1 MSQPATIPDALDAPR
16 TPDGPD
22 NAPTR
27 RLPTFRHGPIQ
38 SRQAQ
43 WLRSGAMGRGRGG
56 EGHIRT
62 DAVRGTV
69 PSVLCRAVLLLAA
82 AIWVAP
88 SCVHPAADHNGL
100 STGCPRRPA
109 DTAAWAEPHE
119 KPVTHPSPGHGPSD
133 VSGSGTGSGS
143 DDCVT
148 GPRGVVQAL
157 VPTPVPPLLLA
168 EVPPPGGH
176 RNPDSVRAPPDRPV
190 RALGLHQLQVLRT

>member
-1 MSQPATIPDALDAPR
+1 
-16 TPDGPD
+16 
-22 NAPTR
+22 
-27 RLPTFRHGPIQ
+27 
-38 SRQAQ
+38 
-43 WLRSGAMGRGRGG
+43 MGRGQGG
-56 EGHIRT
+56 EGHIRR

-88 SCVHPAADHNGL
+88 SCVQPAADHNGL

-109 DTAAWAEPHE
+109 DTVASAEPHE
-119 KPVTHPSPGHGPSD
+119 KPVTYPSPGHGPSD
-133 VSGSGTGSGS
+133 GSGTGSGSGS

-157 VPTPVPPLLLA
+157 VPTPVPPLFLA
-168 EVPPPGGH
+168 EVPPPDGR
-176 RNPDSVRAPPDRPV
+176 RNPDSVRAPPDHPV

>member
-1 MSQPATIPDALDAPR
+1 
-16 TPDGPD
+16 
-22 NAPTR
+22 
-27 RLPTFRHGPIQ
+27 
-38 SRQAQ
+38 
-43 WLRSGAMGRGRGG
+43 MGRGQGG

-69 PSVLCRAVLLLAA
+69 PSVLCRALLLLAA

-88 SCVHPAADHNGL
+88 SCVHPAADHGGL

-119 KPVTHPSPGHGPSD
+119 KPVTYPSPGHGPSE
-133 VSGSGTGSGS
+133 VSGTGTGSGSGSDTGSGS

-157 VPTPVPPLLLA
+157 VPTPVPPLFLT
-168 EVPPPGGH
+168 EVPQPGGH
-176 RNPDSVRAPPDRPV
+176 RNPDSVRAPPDRPL

>member
-1 MSQPATIPDALDAPR
+1 
-16 TPDGPD
+16 
-22 NAPTR
+22 
-27 RLPTFRHGPIQ
+27 
-38 SRQAQ
+38 
-43 WLRSGAMGRGRGG
+43 MGRGQGG
-56 EGHIRT
+56 EGHIRR

-88 SCVHPAADHNGL
+88 SCVQPAADHNGL

-109 DTAAWAEPHE
+109 DTVASAEPHE
-119 KPVTHPSPGHGPSD
+119 KPVTYPSPGHGPSD
-133 VSGSGTGSGS
+133 GSGTGSGSGTDTGS

-157 VPTPVPPLLLA
+157 VPTPVPPLFLA
-168 EVPPPGGH
+168 EVPPPDGH
-176 RNPDSVRAPPDRPV
+176 RNPDSVRAPPDHPV